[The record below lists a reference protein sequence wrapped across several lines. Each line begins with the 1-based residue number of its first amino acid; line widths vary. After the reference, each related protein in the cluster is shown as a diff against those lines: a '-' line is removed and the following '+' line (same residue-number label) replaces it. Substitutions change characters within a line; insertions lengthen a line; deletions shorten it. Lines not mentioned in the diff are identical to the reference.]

1 MRQVFTAADIRR
13 LRDQGTRVLVLG
25 QADLISPEALDVAR
39 EAGIEVKRPGPA
51 PAPATQPAAPLSL
64 PPLKAV
70 ARGSVSLEPF
80 GAGLA
85 TPGANVRLQDV
96 ITS

>member
-51 PAPATQPAAPLSL
+51 PATQPAAPSPL
-64 PPLKAV
+64 PPLKA
-70 ARGSVSLEPF
+70 
-80 GAGLA
+80 
-85 TPGANVRLQDV
+85 
-96 ITS
+96 